1 MPTGYFNNKKITKVY
16 IGSNVVYRDAPII
29 IEPIMTL
36 QAVHIDAAKSKNILM
51 YLNDVTAKVGDV
63 VYTNDVLR
71 VKATGTTFKR
81 APSYYQSN
89 PPISSQTNFENR
101 ISASEY
107 STSFPYGYDT
117 DGVRAAWSASV
128 GFNFPLN

>member
-16 IGSNVVYRDAPII
+16 IGSDVVYREAPIV
-29 IEPIMTL
+29 IEPIFTL
-36 QAVHIDAAKSKNILM
+36 QLVHINAAKDKDILM

-71 VKATGTTFKR
+71 VKARYTTFVR

-89 PPISSQTNFENR
+89 PPKSSQTSFENK
-101 ISASEY
+101 ISNSEY

-117 DGVRAAWSASV
+117 DGVRAAWSESI

>member
-1 MPTGYFNNKKITKVY
+1 MPTGYFNNKKISKVY
-16 IGSNVVYRDAPII
+16 IGSDVVYREAPIV

-36 QAVHIDAAKSKNILM
+36 QLVHINAAKDKDILM

-71 VKATGTTFKR
+71 VKARYTTFVR

-89 PPISSQTNFENR
+89 PPQSSQTSFENK
-101 ISASEY
+101 ISNSEY

-117 DGVRAAWSASV
+117 DGVRAAWSESI

>member
-1 MPTGYFNNKKITKVY
+1 MEAGYFNNKKIKRVY
-16 IGSNVVYRDAPII
+16 IGNNVIYRDAPIV
-29 IEPIMTL
+29 IEPILTL
-36 QAVHIDAAKSKNILM
+36 QQVHIDAAKNKNILM
-51 YLNDVTAKVGDV
+51 YLNNVTAQVGDV

-71 VKATGTTFKR
+71 VKARYTTFKR

-89 PPISSQTNFENR
+89 PPSSSQTSFEKK

-117 DGVRAAWSASV
+117 DGARAAWSASI
-128 GFNFPLN
+128 GFNFSLN

>member
-16 IGSNVVYRDAPII
+16 IGSNVIYREAPLV
-29 IEPIMTL
+29 IEPIFTL
-36 QAVHIDAAKSKNILM
+36 TTVHIDAAKNKDILM

-71 VKATGTTFKR
+71 VKARYTTFLR

-89 PPISSQTNFENR
+89 PPSTSQTSFENK

-117 DGVRAAWSASV
+117 DGVRAQWSATV

>member
-16 IGSNVVYRDAPII
+16 IGSNVVYRDAPIV
-29 IEPIMTL
+29 IEPIFTL
-36 QAVHIDAAKSKNILM
+36 QPVHIDAAKSKDILM

-71 VKATGTTFKR
+71 VKARYTTFKR
-81 APSYYQSN
+81 PPSYYQSN
-89 PPISSQTNFENR
+89 PPITSQTNFENK

-117 DGVRAAWSASV
+117 DGVRASWSASV
-128 GFNFPLN
+128 GFNFPMN

>member
-1 MPTGYFNNKKITKVY
+1 MPTGYFNNKKIKKVY
-16 IGSNVVYRDAPII
+16 IGSNVIYRDAPIV
-29 IEPIMTL
+29 IEPIFTL
-36 QAVHIDAAKSKNILM
+36 QEVHINAAKSKNILM

-71 VKATGTTFKR
+71 VKARYTTFKR

-89 PPISSQTNFENR
+89 PPSSSQTYFENK
-101 ISASEY
+101 ISDSEY

-117 DGVRAAWSASV
+117 DGVRAAWSASI
-128 GFNFPLN
+128 GFNFSLN